1 MNVQPTEILWQRGA
15 QMAAT
20 FHRHQLRRDG
30 ATPYIAH
37 PLRVALT
44 IAQVFHERDDTVLAA
59 ALLHD
64 VLEDTTCDYDD
75 IEAVC
80 GAEVASIVAALT
92 KDKRI
97 PEDQREEAYARQI
110 AVSDWR
116 ARMIK
121 LADVYDNLSDA
132 AATNCGVNVWGR
144 ACDAIAASRAEP
156 RLEKAVAAVES
167 LMEKL
172 QDKRPMLDKSLRK

>member
-1 MNVQPTEILWQRGA
+1 MNVQPTELLWQRAA
-15 QMAAT
+15 QLAAT

-37 PLRVALT
+37 PLRVAIT
-44 IAQVFHERDDTVLAA
+44 VTQVFHEHDDTILAA

-80 GAEVASIVAALT
+80 GAEVACLVAALT

-110 AVSDWR
+110 AQSDWR
-116 ARMIK
+116 VRMIK

-132 AATNCGVNVWGR
+132 AATYCGVNVWGR
-144 ACDAIAASRAEP
+144 ASDAIAASRAES
-156 RLEKAVAAVES
+156 RLKTAVAAVES

-172 QDKRPMLDKSLRK
+172 QDRRPMLDKSQRG